1 MSPIRRITA
10 IGLIGA
16 SLAGGLGAAAFSV
29 ASTATAASMVEY
41 VTRAPAAAPA
51 GRAWNGIPGSAAAP
65 DGRAWN
71 GVVG

>member
-1 MSPIRRITA
+1 MSPIRRMTA

-16 SLAGGLGAAAFSV
+16 SLAGGLGAATFAV

-41 VTRAPAAAPA
+41 TTHAPAAAPD
-51 GRAWNGIPGSAAAP
+51 GRAWNGIGAAAAP

-71 GVVG
+71 GVR